1 MEKGELSGPRRTPAV
16 VWGLVQQNAVNQGDF
31 QGLPRPS
38 FTTNLEFQRS
48 TLVGWRPYRKV
59 SPLLS
64 VRPNEM
70 SDLHYPLQTQRPVGG
85 RPKSRP
91 RVRGTVTGQT
101 SKIHFCTRLMI
112 SNWHPF
118 QSKRVH
124 LEFTLLC
131 LPVMRR
137 IPHLGASDSV
147 NCPLPR
153 ANCVNASR

>member
-16 VWGLVQQNAVNQGDF
+16 VWGLVQQNAVNQGDL

-70 SDLHYPLQTQRPVGG
+70 SDVHYPLQTQRPVGG
-85 RPKSRP
+85 RPKSRL
-91 RVRGTVTGQT
+91 RVRSQGRPR
-101 SKIHFCTRLMI
+101 SAKIHFCTRLMI
-112 SNWHPF
+112 SNWHCWPPL
-118 QSKRVH
+118 SIEARSPRVH
-124 LEFTLLC
+124 PPMLACDATYYTSWC
-131 LPVMRR
+131 M
-137 IPHLGASDSV
+137 
-147 NCPLPR
+147 
-153 ANCVNASR
+153 